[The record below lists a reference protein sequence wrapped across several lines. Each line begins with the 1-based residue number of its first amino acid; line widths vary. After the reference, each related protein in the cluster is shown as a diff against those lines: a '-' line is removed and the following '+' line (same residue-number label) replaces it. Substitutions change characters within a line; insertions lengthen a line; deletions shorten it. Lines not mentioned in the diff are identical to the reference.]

1 MSERVTDAKVF
12 RYWGK
17 GVLLRKEDRSL
28 EEAVKNRESTHSTS
42 RPSGVRI
49 REKAL
54 DFVRCRIPC
63 TYNGGSQMG
72 KS

>member
-1 MSERVTDAKVF
+1 MLKSSGNGERGF
-12 RYWGK
+12 
-17 GVLLRKEDRSL
+17 LLRKEDRSL

-49 REKAL
+49 RKKAL
-54 DFVRCRIPC
+54 DLVRCRIPH
-63 TYNGGSQMG
+63 TYNGASQMG